1 MTENNEVQVFGIRAD
16 GTEVLLGKV
25 EQHPAIK
32 RREIVANYFNAPTDD
47 KDDCSESNMC
57 LWALE
62 DYHSWLVQQGWTG
75 PKLKISPMSQAG
87 NPRSN
92 GD

>member
-1 MTENNEVQVFGIRAD
+1 MTETNELLVHGILAD

-25 EQHPAIK
+25 ENHPAIK

-75 PKLKISPMSQAG
+75 PKLKISPISQVG
-87 NPRSN
+87 NPMTN